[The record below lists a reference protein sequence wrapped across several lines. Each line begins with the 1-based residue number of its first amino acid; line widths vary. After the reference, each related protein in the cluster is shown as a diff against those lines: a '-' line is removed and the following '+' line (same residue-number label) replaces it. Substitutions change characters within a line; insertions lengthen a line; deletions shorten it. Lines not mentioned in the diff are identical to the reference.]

1 MMDLVALLSLRDW
14 ETAAVFVHENRE
26 LVETSGVDGGSLHLL
41 AKRGDAGA
49 VKWLLDH
56 GANRTRVG
64 RIGTPR

>member
-26 LVETSGVDGGSLHLL
+26 LVEKGGVEGGVFICLRKEATWGPSNGSSTTE
-41 AKRGDAGA
+41 RI
-49 VKWLLDH
+49 
-56 GANRTRVG
+56 RTRVG